1 METEPLLAVDR
12 LFVSF
17 TLRVSDLA
25 FSAIWVFY
33 FFPQQI
39 WKKKKKIRVAKTLK
53 KE

>member
-1 METEPLLAVDR
+1 METEPLFAVDR

-33 FFPQQI
+33 FFFPDKSG
-39 WKKKKKIRVAKTLK
+39 KKKKKSEWQKH
-53 KE
+53 